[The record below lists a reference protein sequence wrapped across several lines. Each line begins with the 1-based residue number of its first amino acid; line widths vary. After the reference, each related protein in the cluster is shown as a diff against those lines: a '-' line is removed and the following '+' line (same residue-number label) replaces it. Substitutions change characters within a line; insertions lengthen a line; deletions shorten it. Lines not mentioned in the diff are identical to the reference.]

1 MNQALEIQAFS
12 ETTGWLLGKMV
23 SPIHTNPARTTHVT
37 GCFQSVRSNLFPD
50 SQRAQDNNNRANN
63 IGSVGMY
70 HPTDVSPNSL
80 KLMDSGTRAN
90 TTPM

>member
-12 ETTGWLLGKMV
+12 ETTG
-23 SPIHTNPARTTHVT
+23 
-37 GCFQSVRSNLFPD
+37 GCWAKWSAPSTQTRENDPRDSASKASDPDLFPD
-50 SQRAQDNNNRANN
+50 SQRAQDNNNRANS

-80 KLMDSGTRAN
+80 KLMDNGTRAN

>member
-1 MNQALEIQAFS
+1 MNQALEIQALR

-23 SPIHTNPARTTHVT
+23 SPIHTKPARTTHVT
-37 GCFQSVRSNLFPD
+37 GCFQSVRSSLFPD
-50 SQRAQDNNNRANN
+50 SHRAQESSRRANS

-70 HPTDVSPNSL
+70 HPTDVNPNSL
-80 KLMDSGTRAN
+80 KLMDNGTRAN

>member
-1 MNQALEIQAFS
+1 MNQALEIQAFR

-23 SPIHTNPARTTHVT
+23 SPIHTNPARITHVT
-37 GCFQSVRSNLFPD
+37 GCCQSARSSLCPD
-50 SQRAQDNNNRANN
+50 SHRAQDSSSRANN

-70 HPTDVSPNSL
+70 HPTDVNPNSL
-80 KLMDSGTRAN
+80 KLMDNGTSAS

>member
-23 SPIHTNPARTTHVT
+23 SPIHTNPARVTHVT
-37 GCFQSVRSNLFPD
+37 GCFQSARSSFSPTA
-50 SQRAQDNNNRANN
+50 SARRRAAGGRTA
-63 IGSVGMY
+63 SARSGMY

-80 KLMDSGTRAN
+80 KLMDKGTRAN